1 MVVVGL
7 VGASGN
13 FGHKILPVFLA
24 DDFITGVYVL
34 SRSRRTSK
42 AEADAKAR
50 HVQVDYSDSASIRKA
65 LQGCDVLINAMGT
78 NMDHQDNKF
87 KLIDAAVDA
96 GVKVYFPR

>member
-13 FGHKILPVFLA
+13 FGHKILPVLLA
-24 DDFITGVYVL
+24 DDFITGVHVL
-34 SRSRRTSK
+34 SRHASK
-42 AEADAKAR
+42 DTTDPKTR

-65 LQGCDVLINAMGT
+65 LQGCDALINAMGT